1 MSQDNQPCSVA
12 IKKNVI
18 ICFFILLTVQ
28 ILGFSLFYHN
38 IKKKINHRY
47 FCIKEALE
55 QIHNVEIRQIN
66 GDIVVSKNK

>member
-1 MSQDNQPCSVA
+1 MSQDNQPCSA
-12 IKKNVI
+12 SISKNII
-18 ICFFILLTVQ
+18 ICFFILLTFQ

-66 GDIVVSKNK
+66 GEIVVSKNK